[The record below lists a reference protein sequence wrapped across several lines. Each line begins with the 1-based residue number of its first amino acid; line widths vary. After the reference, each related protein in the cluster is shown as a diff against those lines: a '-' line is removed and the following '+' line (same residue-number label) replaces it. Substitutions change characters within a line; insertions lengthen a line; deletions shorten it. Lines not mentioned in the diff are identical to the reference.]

1 MRPGALSLVAIGLV
15 AIGLFAMCLCGC
27 GYMGEPLPPAL
38 NRPERVRDIAA
49 VQRGANL
56 HIQFSIPQVTT
67 ENLPLK
73 KGARDI
79 ELRIGPPPA
88 GAFSTEAWLRTA
100 DRVPMIADDKPAAYV
115 TWPAAKYIGQ
125 TVFVAVNVHGP
136 SGGHTEGWS
145 KMVPVHVV
153 SALPSPQALEL
164 SDAADAVHL
173 EWHAAAPEFRVFR
186 RPVPELDW
194 TQLAT
199 SAKPSYT
206 DSTIEYGKTYEYE
219 VQSIE
224 KTEDTYAESE
234 LSDVKTI
241 KPVDKFPPAVPGGV
255 TAVPGT
261 RSIELVWNRN
271 TEKDFASY
279 NVFRDG
285 MKIADGL
292 TAPAFSD
299 RGVQPKVK
307 AQYQVSAVDTAGNE
321 SARSAAVDAMIP

>member
-1 MRPGALSLVAIGLV
+1 MRAGALSFVAMP
-15 AIGLFAMCLCGC
+15 FAMYLCGC

-38 NRPERVRDIAA
+38 NRLERVQDIAA
-49 VQRGANL
+49 VQRGSNI
-56 HIQFSIPQVTT
+56 HVQFTIPQTTT

-73 KGARDI
+73 KGSRDI
-79 ELRIGPPPA
+79 ELRIGPPPT

-100 DRVPMIADDKPAAYV
+100 DRVPMVTDDKPTAYV
-115 TWPAAKYIGQ
+115 VYPAAKYYNK

-136 SGGHTEGWS
+136 SGGRSVGWS
-145 KMVPVHVV
+145 KMVAVPVIPE
-153 SALPSPQALEL
+153 LPTPQALEL
-164 SDAADAVHL
+164 SDAPDAVHL
-173 EWHAAAPEFRVFR
+173 EWHAGAPEFRVFR
-186 RPVPELDW
+186 RPIPDLGW
-194 TQLAT
+194 TQIAT

-219 VQSIE
+219 VQSIQ
-224 KTEDTYAESE
+224 KLDDTYAESE

-241 KPVDKFPPAVPGGV
+241 KPMDKFAPAVPTGV

-307 AQYQVSAVDTAGNE
+307 VQYQVSAVDTAGNE
-321 SARSAAVDAMIP
+321 SARSSPVEATVP

>member
-1 MRPGALSLVAIGLV
+1 MRAGALSFVAMT
-15 AIGLFAMCLCGC
+15 LFAMYLCGC

-38 NRPERVRDIAA
+38 NRPERVQDIAA
-49 VQRGANL
+49 LQRGSNI
-56 HIQFSIPQVTT
+56 HVQFTIPQVTT

-73 KGARDI
+73 KGSRDI
-79 ELRIGPPPA
+79 ELRIGPPPT
-88 GAFSTEAWLRTA
+88 GTFSMEAWLRTA
-100 DRVPMIADDKPAAYV
+100 DRVPMVDDDKPTAYV
-115 TWPAAKYIGQ
+115 TYPAAKFYNK

-136 SGGHTEGWS
+136 SGGRSVGWS
-145 KMVPVHVV
+145 KIVVVHVV
-153 SALPSPQALEL
+153 PELPTPQALEL
-164 SDAADAVHL
+164 SDTADAVHL
-173 EWHAAAPEFRVFR
+173 EWHAGAPEFRVFR
-186 RPVPELDW
+186 RAVPELDW
-194 TQLAT
+194 MQLAT

-206 DSTIEYGKTYEYE
+206 DNTIEYGKTYEYE

-241 KPVDKFPPAVPGGV
+241 KPVDKFPPAVPNGV
-255 TAVPGT
+255 AAVPGT

-307 AQYQVSAVDTAGNE
+307 VQYQVSAVDTAGNE
-321 SARSAAVDAMIP
+321 SARSAAVEATIP

>member
-1 MRPGALSLVAIGLV
+1 MRVGALA
-15 AIGLFAMCLCGC
+15 LFAMCLCGC

-38 NRPERVRDIAA
+38 NRPERVEDIAA
-49 VQRGANL
+49 VERGSNI
-56 HIQFSIPQVTT
+56 HIQFTIPQVTT

-73 KGARDI
+73 QGSRDI
-79 ELRIGPPPA
+79 ELRIGPPPP
-88 GAFSTEAWLRTA
+88 GTFSMEAWARTA
-100 DRVPMIADDKPAAYV
+100 DRVPMVSDDKPKAYV
-115 TWPAAKYIGQ
+115 MYPAAKYVGK

-136 SGGHTEGWS
+136 SGGRSVGWS
-145 KMVPVHVV
+145 KLAAVHVV
-153 SALPSPQALEL
+153 PEIPTPQAVAL
-164 SDAADAVHL
+164 SDAPDAVQL

-186 RPVPELDW
+186 RAVPELDW
-194 TQLAT
+194 MQLAT

-219 VQSIE
+219 VQSVE

-234 LSDVKTI
+234 LSEVKTI
-241 KPVDKFPPAVPGGV
+241 KPVDKFPPAVPSGV

-261 RSIELVWNRN
+261 RSIELVWSRN

-299 RGVQPKVK
+299 RAAQPRVKVR
-307 AQYQVSAVDTAGNE
+307 YEVSAVDTAGNE
-321 SARSAAVDAMIP
+321 SARSAAVEATIP

>member
-1 MRPGALSLVAIGLV
+1 
-15 AIGLFAMCLCGC
+15 
-27 GYMGEPLPPAL
+27 MGEPLPPAL
-38 NRPERVRDIAA
+38 NRPERVQDIAA
-49 VQRGANL
+49 VERGSNI
-56 HIQFSIPQVTT
+56 HVQFTIPQVTT

-73 KGARDI
+73 KGSRDI
-79 ELRIGPPPA
+79 ELRIGPPPP
-88 GAFSTEAWLRTA
+88 GTFSMDAWARTA
-100 DRVPMIADDKPAAYV
+100 DRVPMVTDDKPTASV
-115 TWPAAKYIGQ
+115 TYPAAKYIGK

-136 SGGHTEGWS
+136 SGGRSVGWS
-145 KMVPVHVV
+145 KLVAVHVV
-153 SALPSPQALEL
+153 AALPTPQALEL
-164 SDAADAVHL
+164 SDAPDAVHL
-173 EWHAAAPEFRVFR
+173 EWHAGAPEFRVFR

-194 TQLAT
+194 TQTRAPPQ
-199 SAKPSYT
+199 KPSYT
-206 DSTIEYGKTYEYE
+206 DDTIEYGKTYEYE

-224 KTEDTYAESE
+224 KTDDTYAESE

-299 RGVQPKVK
+299 RGAQPKVK
-307 AQYQVSAVDTAGNE
+307 VQYQVSAVDTAGNE
-321 SARSAAVDAMIP
+321 SVRSAAVEATIP